1 MVEFTCV
8 NDTSSVQD
16 MVKALIWLCCI
27 LPLVC
32 VCTSTCARYLYHCSQ
47 LFSNDYTEEVHDS
60 SLCECVGWACACFL
74 IFTCLLIQGHLAYVF
89 FQVRFVYSTW
99 VFGKSMCHVS
109 RFAQYCSV
117 HVSVLTLVAI
127 AIDRH
132 QVSVLTNRHMQ
143 PFVMS

>member
-1 MVEFTCV
+1 M
-8 NDTSSVQD
+8 
-16 MVKALIWLCCI
+16 L
-27 LPLVC
+27 
-32 VCTSTCARYLYHCSQ
+32 
-47 LFSNDYTEEVHDS
+47 
-60 SLCECVGWACACFL
+60 
-74 IFTCLLIQGHLAYVF
+74 FTCLLIQSNSVTYVF

-99 VFGKSMCHVS
+99 VFGKAMCHVS